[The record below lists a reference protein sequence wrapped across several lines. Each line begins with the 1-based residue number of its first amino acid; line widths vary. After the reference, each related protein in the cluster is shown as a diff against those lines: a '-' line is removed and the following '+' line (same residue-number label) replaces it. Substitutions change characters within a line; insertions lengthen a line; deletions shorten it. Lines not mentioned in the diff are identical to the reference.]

1 MSATTQ
7 PTGVLAAFARVFVDP
22 RASVRAVLDS
32 RPSEGRIL
40 AFGMFAALVL
50 FSRQMATIL
59 MRPDLLANQTELVMQ
74 NLVSFLFFV
83 PLAYYLMAVL
93 GTALSKLFRGTGS
106 WYEGRVAFFWA
117 AFISAPVLL
126 VTGILPMIAT
136 GLPHVVYVAI
146 GQVGVFFFAWALAQT
161 FAEAFSF
168 TRTWLVLVVVC
179 SPAIMIF
186 VAYVLSANT

>member
-1 MSATTQ
+1 MSSTAQSTSV
-7 PTGVLAAFARVFVDP
+7 PSAFARFFVNP
-22 RASVRAVLDS
+22 RASVRAVLES

-40 AFGMFAALVL
+40 AFGMCAALIL

-59 MRPDLLANQTELVMQ
+59 ARPDLLENQTELVMQ

-83 PLAYYLMAVL
+83 PLVYYLMAVI
-93 GTALSKLFRGTGS
+93 GTALSRLFRGNGS

-117 AFISAPVLL
+117 ALISAPVLL
-126 VTGILPMIAT
+126 VTGILPILLP

-168 TRTWLVLVVVC
+168 TRTWLVLIVVC
-179 SPAIMIF
+179 SPAILTF
-186 VAYVLSANT
+186 VAYVLTTNT